1 MPRNQTVNP
10 PKEINGAKGIAC
22 LYLRKFIDKPT
33 KQYIAANTYEKP
45 TANNVPIGPNQRA
58 SIATNFE
65 SPFPIA
71 SFLKIYL
78 AKHLKIS
85 KIKNDIK
92 EEPTPLN
99 KKIKSINSL
108 PTTLIYI
115 NPKRPEINPKFTSPW
130 GIQRQSISTKAI
142 QINPKNSD
150 AFFERGYSKYNLMD
164 LKGALEDFNRAL
176 KIDPKINVYKATD
189 IHEQVKDF

>member
-1 MPRNQTVNP
+1 MFKIFNIINLLPRNQTVNP

-22 LYLRKFIDKPT
+22 LYFRKFIDKPT

-71 SFLKIYL
+71 SFLNIYL
-78 AKHLKIS
+78 AKRLKIS

-92 EEPTPLN
+92 EEPNPLS
-99 KKIKSINSL
+99 KK
-108 PTTLIYI
+108 T
-115 NPKRPEINPKFTSPW
+115 
-130 GIQRQSISTKAI
+130 
-142 QINPKNSD
+142 
-150 AFFERGYSKYNLMD
+150 
-164 LKGALEDFNRAL
+164 
-176 KIDPKINVYKATD
+176 
-189 IHEQVKDF
+189 

>member
-1 MPRNQTVNP
+1 MFKIFNIINLLPRNQTVNP

-22 LYLRKFIDKPT
+22 LYFRKFIDKPT

-78 AKHLKIS
+78 ATHLKIS

-108 PTTLIYI
+108 PTMLIYI
-115 NPKRPEINPKFTSPW
+115 NPKRPEINPKFTSP
-130 GIQRQSISTKAI
+130 
-142 QINPKNSD
+142 
-150 AFFERGYSKYNLMD
+150 
-164 LKGALEDFNRAL
+164 
-176 KIDPKINVYKATD
+176 
-189 IHEQVKDF
+189 